1 MRTYSKKEKALC
13 RFVPL
18 NERVFYPQD
27 FGACKDDE
35 ISFDKPFRN
44 AQSGEMTLKLIAKSD
59 IFVGGDEKNS
69 AQNVNLSTNLA
80 KNSAQSSNSSQNPPQ
95 KITKDFFK
103 IGDTYAISASSVR
116 GVVRTIAEI
125 LSFAKCKTSVKD
137 GKSKDGKVVKRH
149 NHSPQ
154 ERRLDMCECVFG
166 EVLGDFALKGRVS
179 FSHFMA
185 TKYQEP
191 SYSAPSYTLTSPNL
205 NSKNNQNKSGFKLYA
220 PQQHPTK
227 AQVVKNKNIITTI
240 HPLGRG
246 SEFVGKIR
254 YFNLTKIEL
263 GLLLLSLSALKN
275 ECFYKFGGAKPYGY
289 GDTHIEFSLN
299 AEQKAHF
306 DECVKSYKEF
316 LGQNGFEV
324 DERLKALQAASKAQI

>member
-1 MRTYSKKEKALC
+1 MRAYSKKEKALC

-35 ISFDKPFRN
+35 ISLDKPFRN
-44 AQSGEMTLKLIAKSD
+44 AQSGEMILKLIAKSD

-80 KNSAQSSNSSQNPPQ
+80 KNSAQSPNSSQNPPQ

-137 GKSKDGKVVKRH
+137 GKSKDGKIVKRR

-154 ERRLDMCECVFG
+154 ERRLDMCERVFG

-179 FSHFMA
+179 FSHFMV

-220 PQQHPTK
+220 PQQHLVK
-227 AQVVKNKNIITTI
+227 AQVGKNKNIITTI

-324 DERLKALQAASKAQI
+324 DERLKALQAASKA

>member
-1 MRTYSKKEKALC
+1 MKAYSKKEKAPYH
-13 RFVPL
+13 FVPL

-35 ISFDKPFRN
+35 ISLDKPFRN
-44 AQSGEMTLKLIAKSD
+44 AQSGEISLKLIAKSD

-69 AQNVNLSTNLA
+69 AQNVNSNTNLA
-80 KNSAQSSNSSQNPPQ
+80 KNSAQRPNSSQKQPE

-103 IGDTYAISASSVR
+103 IGDSYAISASSVR

-154 ERRLDMCECVFG
+154 ERRLDMCERVFG

-179 FSHFMA
+179 FSHFMV
-185 TKYQEP
+185 TKYQKP
-191 SYSAPSYTLTSPNL
+191 LYTAPSYTLTSPNL

-220 PQQHPTK
+220 PQQHLVK

-299 AEQKAHF
+299 AKQKAHF

>member
-1 MRTYSKKEKALC
+1 MKAYSKKEKAPYH
-13 RFVPL
+13 FVPL

-35 ISFDKPFRN
+35 ISLDKPFRN
-44 AQSGEMTLKLIAKSD
+44 AQSGEISLKLIAKSD

-69 AQNVNLSTNLA
+69 AQNVNSNTNLA
-80 KNSAQSSNSSQNPPQ
+80 KNSAQRPNSSQKQPE

-103 IGDTYAISASSVR
+103 IGDSYAISASSVR

-137 GKSKDGKVVKRH
+137 GKSKDGKVVKRR
-149 NHSPQ
+149 NYSPQ
-154 ERRLDMCECVFG
+154 ERRLDMCERVFG

-179 FSHFMA
+179 VSHFMA
-185 TKYQEP
+185 TKYQKP
-191 SYSAPSYTLTSPNL
+191 LHTAPSYTLMSPNL

-275 ECFYKFGGAKPYGY
+275 EYFYKFGGAKPYGY

-299 AEQKAHF
+299 TEQKAHF

-324 DERLKALQAASKAQI
+324 DERLKALQTASKA